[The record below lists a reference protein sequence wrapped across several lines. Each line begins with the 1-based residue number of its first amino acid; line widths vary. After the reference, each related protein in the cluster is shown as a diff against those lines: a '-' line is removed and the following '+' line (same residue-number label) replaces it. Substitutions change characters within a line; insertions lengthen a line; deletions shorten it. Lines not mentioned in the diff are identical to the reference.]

1 MQKIHFF
8 GKALGLACGVI
19 VTGNLAGAI
28 LACLMGHFLFD
39 YKNEI
44 TTIQTGDFLEDPS
57 GSGNALNCI
66 LKLCILQIKSVSLSS
81 LNIIK
86 DFFIEQFHFDLT
98 EIMLIEKKFSYIAE
112 KRDSIDSDY
121 CCNVINMYCTQ
132 SEKEKVI
139 RLLFILQSQE
149 LEISIANVKS
159 ISDIA
164 EKLHVNKQVYINIQN
179 DFFDT
184 DHVYYEIL
192 GISASANLGEVKRAY
207 RRLAA
212 QYHPDHAGENYD
224 KEKFQKITEAYNYLI
239 KLAKYK

>member
-112 KRDSIDSDY
+112 KRDNIDLDY
-121 CCNVINMYCTQ
+121 CCSVINMYCMQ

-149 LEISIANVKS
+149 LEVSITSVKRISET
-159 ISDIA
+159 A
-164 EKLHVNKQVYINIQN
+164 EKLHLNKQAYINIQN

-184 DHVYYEIL
+184 DRVYYEIL
-192 GISASANLGEVKRAY
+192 GISADANLGEVKRAY

-212 QYHPDHAGENYD
+212 QYHPDHAGADYD

>member
-8 GKALGLACGVI
+8 GKAIGLACGVI
-19 VTGNLAGAI
+19 VTGNPAGAI

-39 YKNEI
+39 YKSEI
-44 TTIQTGDFLEDPS
+44 AAVQTSDFLEDPS

-66 LKLCILQIKSVSLSS
+66 LKLCILQIKDVSLSN

-98 EIMLIEKKFSYIAE
+98 EIMLIEKKFSYIVE
-112 KRDSIDSDY
+112 KRGSIDSNY

-149 LEISIANVKS
+149 LEISIASMKN
-159 ISDIA
+159 ISDTA
-164 EKLHVNKQVYINIQN
+164 EKLHLNKQEYVNIKK

-184 DHVYYEIL
+184 DRVYYEIL
-192 GISASANLGEVKRAY
+192 GISDNANLGEVKRAY

-212 QYHPDHAGENYD
+212 QHHPDRAGVDYN

>member
-1 MQKIHFF
+1 MRKFHFF
-8 GKALGLACGVI
+8 GKALGLACGGI

-39 YKNEI
+39 YKEDI
-44 TTIQTGDFLEDPS
+44 AAIQPADLLEDPS

-66 LKLCILQIKSVSLSS
+66 LKLCILQINGFSLTN

-112 KRDSIDSDY
+112 KRDKIDVDY
-121 CCNVINMYCTQ
+121 CCNVINMYCIP

-149 LEISIANVKS
+149 LEISIANVKR

-164 EKLHVNKQVYINIQN
+164 EKLHINKQVYIDIQN

-192 GISASANLGEVKRAY
+192 GISADASLGEVKRAY
-207 RRLAA
+207 RKLAA
-212 QYHPDHAGENYD
+212 QYHPDHAGDNYD

-239 KLAKYK
+239 KLARYK